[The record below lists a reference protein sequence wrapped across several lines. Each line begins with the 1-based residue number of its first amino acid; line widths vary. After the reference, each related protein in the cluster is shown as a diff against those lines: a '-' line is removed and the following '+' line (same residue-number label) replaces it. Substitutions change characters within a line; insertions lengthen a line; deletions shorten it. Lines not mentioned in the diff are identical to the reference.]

1 MVKTTKT
8 TFFLSFPAKIA
19 SNDFHIVTR
28 TTGIMRSSVTSGG
41 TFYIMAGRLKHIS
54 KSTLPLLLAISLLFG
69 TSCRKKTAENAD
81 PFEKITLGEN
91 RTWTNEDP
99 KYEDLIKTLRVGSI
113 DKSSYKGSYLIAND
127 DAVLFLYCEDALEI
141 DGKTSVNPYTT
152 YDIGSTS
159 KTITAVSVMQ
169 IIEKGKISLH
179 DTIDKFFPD
188 YQEGKNITVYHLLHM
203 QSGIP
208 DYLNTPE
215 KFWGFTGE
223 WKQKDDLLS
232 DRITDEEF
240 LSALYAAPLDF
251 TPGSKMMYCNTNYQL
266 LAMIVEK
273 ISGQRFCDYLKENI
287 FDPCGMKHTTSMVQG
302 NETAVPLSFKPYYDS
317 GMVDEKGH
325 SKQCIRERGDGGIH
339 TCVADLLAFDRALFG
354 GKLINSDS
362 LAEMMN
368 FDHGYGCGLMPNGN
382 NGCQHGGAAFTYSA
396 ENKITTLDGGK
407 DHLYVIILEH
417 H

>member
-54 KSTLPLLLAISLLFG
+54 KSTLPLLLSISLLFG

-152 YDIGSTS
+152 YD
-159 KTITAVSVMQ
+159 
-169 IIEKGKISLH
+169 
-179 DTIDKFFPD
+179 
-188 YQEGKNITVYHLLHM
+188 
-203 QSGIP
+203 SGIYFARKSP
-208 DYLNTPE
+208 ESKHFYLPE
-215 KFWGFTGE
+215 STIR
-223 WKQKDDLLS
+223 LA
-232 DRITDEEF
+232 DRIKTWSKRF
-240 LSALYAAPLDF
+240 LILSHRGYPVLFEQETPLFGDTSEAKVGPKPYF
-251 TPGSKMMYCNTNYQL
+251 L
-266 LAMIVEK
+266 
-273 ISGQRFCDYLKENI
+273 R
-287 FDPCGMKHTTSMVQG
+287 FDPIK
-302 NETAVPLSFKPYYDS
+302 PLK
-317 GMVDEKGH
+317 K
-325 SKQCIRERGDGGIH
+325 
-339 TCVADLLAFDRALFG
+339 
-354 GKLINSDS
+354 SD
-362 LAEMMN
+362 
-368 FDHGYGCGLMPNGN
+368 
-382 NGCQHGGAAFTYSA
+382 
-396 ENKITTLDGGK
+396 
-407 DHLYVIILEH
+407 
-417 H
+417 